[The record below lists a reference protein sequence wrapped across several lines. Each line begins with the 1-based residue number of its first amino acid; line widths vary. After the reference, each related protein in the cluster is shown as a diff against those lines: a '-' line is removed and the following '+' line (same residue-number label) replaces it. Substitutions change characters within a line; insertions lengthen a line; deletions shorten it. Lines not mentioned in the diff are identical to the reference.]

1 MPYKHAIIMTKRT
14 AQKSSGLRLATLL
27 SAFVG
32 LIVALETATGQSLES
47 ADPAAVDA
55 ITAWLKKI
63 DEGRYL
69 GSWVSASAQFQKSIS
84 SAEWVSALDSSRK
97 PLGTCKKRI
106 LASAFPQS
114 TLPDSTGK
122 MLQGQFVI
130 AQFKSSFADLN
141 AALET
146 VTFEKEGSTWKASG
160 YFLRPDS

>member
-1 MPYKHAIIMTKRT
+1 MTKSTSQR
-14 AQKSSGLRLATLL
+14 SFGLRLATLL

-47 ADPAAVDA
+47 ADPDAVDA

-69 GSWVSASAQFQKSIS
+69 ESWVSASSQFQKSIS
-84 SAEWVSALDSSRK
+84 SAEWVAALDSSRK
-97 PLGTCKKRI
+97 PLGACKKRT

-114 TLPDSTGK
+114 TLPDSKGK

-146 VTFEKEGSTWKASG
+146 VTFEKEGGAWKASG